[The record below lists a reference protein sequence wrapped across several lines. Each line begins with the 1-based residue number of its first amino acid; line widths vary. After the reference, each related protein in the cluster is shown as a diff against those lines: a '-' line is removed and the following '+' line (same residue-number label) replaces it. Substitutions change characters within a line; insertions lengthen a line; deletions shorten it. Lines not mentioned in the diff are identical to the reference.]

1 MLPWADLMDFGV
13 VHPLVYLETRSDESK
28 LLPTL
33 HAVAADPWFGAV
45 EIAPIKDPAIVK
57 EARALL
63 SAAAMQVVH
72 LPILPI
78 IFDNLGLG
86 SEDDSTRR
94 EAKARLQTLLDQA
107 IFFGAPLAMIAAP
120 KDPGEK
126 AREVTLE
133 RFTQDVQEL
142 CDYAD
147 AHSSKQRLHLVLENF
162 DRDVEKKRLIGPTFE
177 AAAFAEVVGRDN
189 FGLTVD
195 LSHLPLLKETPA
207 EALQAAAPHLLHVHI
222 GNCVAAYPESP
233 LYGDFHPRFGHPLGV
248 NDVPE
253 VTTFLEELH
262 ALEFWTHARKR
273 LGVTPILSMELKPSD
288 GESSEVILANGKR
301 VFAQAWAQSNGVR
314 IR

>member
-1 MLPWADLMDFGV
+1 MLPWTDLMDFGV

-28 LLPTL
+28 LLGTL

-45 EIAPIKDPAIVK
+45 EIAPIENPAIAR

-63 SAAAMQVVH
+63 SASAMQVVH

-86 SEDDSTRR
+86 SEDDSARR

-107 IFFGAPLAMIAAP
+107 LFFGALLAMIAAP

-126 AREVTLE
+126 AREATLE

-147 AHSSKQRLHLVLENF
+147 AHSSTQRLHLVLENF
-162 DRDVEKKRLIGPTFE
+162 DRDVEKKRLIGPTTE
-177 AAAFAEVVGRDN
+177 AAAFADAVARDN

-207 EALQAAAPHLLHVHI
+207 EALRAAASHLLHVHI
-222 GNCVAAYPESP
+222 GNCVAAHPESS

-253 VTTFLEELH
+253 VTAFLDELH
-262 ALEFWTHARKR
+262 ALDFWTRARKR

-301 VFAQAWAQSNGVR
+301 VFARAWAHSSR
-314 IR
+314 S

>member
-45 EIAPIKDPAIVK
+45 EIAPIGDPAIAK

-63 SAAAMQVVH
+63 NAAALQVVH

-86 SEDDSTRR
+86 SEDEGARR
-94 EAKARLQTLLDQA
+94 AAKTRLQTLLDQA
-107 IFFGAPLAMIAAP
+107 LFFDAPLAMIAAP

-126 AREVTLE
+126 AREATVE
-133 RFTQDVQEL
+133 RFIQDVQDL

-147 AHSSKQRLHLVLENF
+147 AHSSKRRLHLVLENF
-162 DRDVEKKRLIGPTFE
+162 DRDVEKKRLIGPTVE
-177 AAAFAEVVGRDN
+177 AAAFANAVGRDN
-189 FGLTVD
+189 FGLTID
-195 LSHLPLLKETPA
+195 LSHLPLLRETPA
-207 EALQAAAPHLLHVHI
+207 EALSTAAPHLLHVHI

-233 LYGDFHPRFGHPLGV
+233 LYGDFHPRFGHPEGV

-253 VTTFLEELH
+253 VVAFLDELH
-262 ALEFWTHARKR
+262 AIDFWKRTRER
-273 LGVTPILSMELKPSD
+273 LGVTPILSVELRPSE
-288 GESSEVILANGKR
+288 GESSAVILANGKR
-301 VFAQAWAQSNGVR
+301 VFSRAWARSSRRGA
-314 IR
+314 